1 MELLEHPI
9 TVALLVVVSTWV
21 AVVQSMAHRVI
32 EEGHNFACSGGDGL
46 GLSNSGGQAPVESAE
61 CGMRSPDGH
70 GGPSQMGGN
79 AIDRFSGLADK
90 TFPPLILQP
99 GERHH
104 QEAKCLALGHRL
116 RSVPHSETRRSAR
129 WGPMP

>member
-79 AIDRFSGLADK
+79 ASDRFSGVGRENLSAADLAARRE
-90 TFPPLILQP
+90 TSPGSTMFGAGPSALI
-99 GERHH
+99 
-104 QEAKCLALGHRL
+104 
-116 RSVPHSETRRSAR
+116 
-129 WGPMP
+129 GPAFRDQT